1 MVLPFTKTVN
11 NEDET
16 AQLAVD
22 FAKLVNNGQVIIL
35 IGNLGAG
42 KTFFIKKLLASF
54 GIRNVNSPSFAIV
67 NEYEGKIKAYH
78 FDFYRLNK
86 IEELYDIGWEDYL
99 NDTEAVLL
107 VEWGDLLQEALPV
120 KKIEIS
126 ISFMDGTKRRFD
138 FKEYE

>member
-107 VEWGDLLQEALPV
+107 VEWGDLLREALPV

-126 ISFMDGTKRRFD
+126 ISFMDETKRRFD

>member
-1 MVLPFTKTVN
+1 MYLPFTKTVSD
-11 NEDET
+11 EDET
-16 AQLAVD
+16 TKLATD
-22 FAKLVNNGQVIIL
+22 FARVIKKGQVIVL

-54 GIRNVNSPSFAIV
+54 GIKNVNSPSFAIV
-67 NEYEGKIKAYH
+67 NEYVGKIKAYH

-99 NDTEAVLL
+99 NDPDVILL
-107 VEWGDLLQEALPV
+107 VEWGDLLPDALPA
-120 KKIEIS
+120 KRTQIS
-126 ISFMDGTKRRFD
+126 IRYIDETKRQFD

>member
-107 VEWGDLLQEALPV
+107 VEWGDLLREALPV

-126 ISFMDGTKRRFD
+126 ISFMNGTKRRFD

>member
-107 VEWGDLLQEALPV
+107 VEWGDLLREALPV

>member
-107 VEWGDLLQEALPV
+107 VEWGDLLREALPV
-120 KKIEIS
+120 KKIEIA

>member
-1 MVLPFTKTVN
+1 VDLPFTKTVN
-11 NEDET
+11 DENGT
-16 AQLAVD
+16 TKLAVD
-22 FAKLVNNGQVIIL
+22 FARVIKKGQVIVL

-42 KTFFIKKLLASF
+42 KTFFIKKLLALF
-54 GIRNVNSPSFAIV
+54 GIKNVNSPSFAIV

-99 NDTEAVLL
+99 NDPDAVLL
-107 VEWGDLLQEALPV
+107 IEWGDLLPDALPA
-120 KKIEIS
+120 KRMQIS
-126 ISFMDGTKRRFD
+126 ITYINGTKRQFD

>member
-1 MVLPFTKTVN
+1 VVLPFTKTVN

-107 VEWGDLLQEALPV
+107 VEWGDLLREALPV

>member
-1 MVLPFTKTVN
+1 MDLPFTKTVSD
-11 NEDET
+11 EDGT
-16 AQLAVD
+16 TKLAVD
-22 FAKLVNNGQVIIL
+22 FAHVIKKGQVIVL

-42 KTFFIKKLLASF
+42 KTFFIKKLLALF
-54 GIRNVNSPSFAIV
+54 GIKNVNSPSFAIV

-99 NDTEAVLL
+99 NDPDAVLL
-107 VEWGDLLQEALPV
+107 IEWGDLLPDALPA
-120 KKIEIS
+120 KRMQICITF
-126 ISFMDGTKRRFD
+126 IDGTKRQFD